1 MMNISLR
8 ATDNINDNASTS
20 IQKGFGNDSTP
31 EGFILQLRYRETTFE
46 ITFTCVI
53 LTIAFFGCIGN
64 LATIGKIVY
73 DPKYHKPTFAVIGQL
88 ALADFLSVTVLTFDN
103 MTNFSKF
110 LPEFTVIRD
119 IFQLSSFFHVC
130 LLSAVR
136 YLITVHPLQSRQHL
150 TVKSMC
156 LCSLTIWIS
165 SGVVIIGLIYT
176 VEAVPKIYVL
186 TTYLIFNVLILLI
199 VCSVV
204 ALLHVKKIRT
214 LQNSLSVTEQ
224 SQRRMNIVV
233 TVIIS
238 IFVLYQLF
246 IVAGKIIFTF
256 SDQLIGYYLVYG
268 FVIIGSLNFSCNP
281 YILFLSQII

>member
-110 LPEFTVIRD
+110 LPEFTVFRD
-119 IFQLSSFFHVC
+119 
-130 LLSAVR
+130 
-136 YLITVHPLQSRQHL
+136 
-150 TVKSMC
+150 M
-156 LCSLTIWIS
+156 
-165 SGVVIIGLIYT
+165 
-176 VEAVPKIYVL
+176 
-186 TTYLIFNVLILLI
+186 
-199 VCSVV
+199 
-204 ALLHVKKIRT
+204 
-214 LQNSLSVTEQ
+214 
-224 SQRRMNIVV
+224 
-233 TVIIS
+233 
-238 IFVLYQLF
+238 
-246 IVAGKIIFTF
+246 FTF
-256 SDQLIGYYLVYG
+256 RCKIFDHRSSPTKQTTSKCKVDV
-268 FVIIGSLNFSCNP
+268 FVFTHNMDFERCCHNWFNIYCRGST
-281 YILFLSQII
+281 